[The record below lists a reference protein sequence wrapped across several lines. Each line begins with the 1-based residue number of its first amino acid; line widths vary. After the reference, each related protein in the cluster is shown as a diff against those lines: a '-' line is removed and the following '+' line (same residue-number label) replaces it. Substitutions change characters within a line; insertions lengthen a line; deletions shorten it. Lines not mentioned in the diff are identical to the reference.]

1 MLTENKKK
9 VVMNYGKKAHYELKE
24 EKQAGFCL
32 RHNIKL
38 MQEHHSQMMKKRK
51 CEICKHFIKIGGS
64 E

>member
-1 MLTENKKK
+1 
-9 VVMNYGKKAHYELKE
+9 MNYGKKAHYELKE